1 MGVQTRPMAAE
12 RQTSGIHFLLDP
24 TGGVPYYRQII
35 MQVEMAIADGR
46 LRTGIQLPTVRAL
59 AVDLQINPNTVARAY
74 NEMEIRGI
82 VNTQQGTGTFISEK
96 IIDLTEK
103 ERADILAGLVRSFL
117 ATASSY
123 GFTIGEATDYLMNL
137 REDVQS

>member
-1 MGVQTRPMAAE
+1 MAVE
-12 RQTSGIHFLLDP
+12 RQTGEIQFILDP
-24 TGGVPYYRQII
+24 TGGVPFYRQII

-74 NEMEIRGI
+74 NELEIRGI

-96 IIDLTEK
+96 KIELTDQ
-103 ERADILAGLVRSFL
+103 ERGEILAGLVRSFL

-123 GFTIGEATDYLMNL
+123 GFTIEEAAEYLSIL
-137 REDVQS
+137 REDAGT

>member
-1 MGVQTRPMAAE
+1 MAAE
-12 RQTSGIHFLLDP
+12 RQTGDLKFVLDP

-46 LRTGIQLPTVRAL
+46 LRTGTQLPTVRAL

-74 NEMEIRGI
+74 NELEIRGI

-96 IIDLTEK
+96 KIDLNK
-103 ERADILAGLVRSFL
+103 EERCEILAGLVRSFL

-123 GFTIGEATDYLMNL
+123 GFTAREITDYLVKRKEEN
-137 REDVQS
+137 QS